1 MTRYLDVSQMSA
13 MVRNIG
19 PENMIEA
26 IAGYIKEDY
35 LRWDDFD
42 KTVRVATQS
51 KLGVIEL
58 MPVADSRFY
67 TFKYVNGHPANPR
80 QGKLTV
86 VAFGVLA
93 DVATGYPL
101 LLSEMTIATALRT
114 AAMSALAARTL
125 ARPDSQSMAIIGNGA
140 QSEFQV
146 LGFYKLLGIRE
157 FRAYDIDHEAT
168 QRLIRNL
175 ANYPLRIQAMPSV
188 AEAVQGADII
198 TTATADKTCA
208 IILTPDMIASGVHIN
223 AMGGDCPGKTELH
236 SQILQDGKVFVEY
249 AKQSR
254 IEGEIQHL
262 PDDFPVTEFWEVLS
276 NTKPGRTSAA
286 DVTIFDSVGF
296 ALQDHSVLRYL
307 HHLVASGNGDVLNL
321 IPTQQNPKNL
331 FGNTM
336 GHTSPATRLAPEALV
351 DDQ

>member
-1 MTRYLDVSQMSA
+1 MTRYVDVSQMSA
-13 MVRNIG
+13 MIRDIG

-26 IAGYIKEDY
+26 IARYIKEDY

-42 KTVRVATQS
+42 KTARVATHS

-58 MPVADSRFY
+58 MPIADNRLY
-67 TFKYVNGHPANPR
+67 AFKYVNGHPANTR

-86 VAFGVLA
+86 MAFGVLA

-125 ARPDSQSMAIIGNGA
+125 ARPNSQSMAIIGNGA

-157 FRAYDIDHEAT
+157 FLAYDIDSAAT
-168 QRLIRNL
+168 QRLIHNL
-175 ANYPLRIQAMPSV
+175 EHYADISITAPSSV
-188 AEAVQGADII
+188 AQAVQGADIV
-198 TTATADKTCA
+198 TTITADKTFA
-208 IILTPDMIASGVHIN
+208 TVLTPDLIVPGVHIN
-223 AMGGDCPGKTELH
+223 AVGGDCPGKTELH
-236 SQILQDGKVFVEY
+236 SQILLEGKVFVEY

-254 IEGEIQHL
+254 IEGEIQRL

-276 NTKPGRTSAA
+276 HSKAGRTSP
-286 DVTIFDSVGF
+286 DEVTIFDSVGF
-296 ALQDHSVLRYL
+296 ALEDYSTLRYL
-307 HHLVASGNGDVLNL
+307 YDLVAATDSDTLNL
-321 IPTQQNPKNL
+321 IPTLPDPKNL
-331 FGNTM
+331 FGAAM
-336 GHTSPATRLAPEALV
+336 DLAAPAAVLATGAFT
-351 DDQ
+351 